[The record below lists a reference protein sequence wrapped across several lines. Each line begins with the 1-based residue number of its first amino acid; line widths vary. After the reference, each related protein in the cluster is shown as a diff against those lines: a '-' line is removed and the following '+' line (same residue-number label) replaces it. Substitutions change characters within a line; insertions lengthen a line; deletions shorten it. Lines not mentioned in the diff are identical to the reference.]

1 MILGLGGND
10 RLLHP
15 CQKLLRLRQRQP
27 QIRDLA
33 KVVGPADL
41 QHLDT
46 PCPAVDPRFDQL
58 QNPPHPRSPSRQRPD
73 RSYRFRP
80 YPPGLWTLPIS
91 TARSVSVLATAP
103 NTCRPPAAVS
113 TLPTRTSRCR
123 SPSWQLRMKVES
135 KLMLI
140 IGGATAAGFDRG

>member
-41 QHLDT
+41 QHLHT
-46 PCPAVDPRFDQL
+46 PCPAVGPRFHQL

-80 YPPGLWTLPIS
+80 YPPSLWTLPMNEV
-91 TARSVSVLATAP
+91 TLRAEAAP
-103 NTCRPPAAVS
+103 KQIDGGLEVT
-113 TLPTRTSRCR
+113 
-123 SPSWQLRMKVES
+123 
-135 KLMLI
+135 
-140 IGGATAAGFDRG
+140 IGGSGRTLTAIQRMIPAYAQTINGLNG